1 MGFYNTLGWV
11 KKFVYNGILS
21 VKINNVLESYFQSA
35 KGVRQG
41 DPLSPFIFNAS
52 VQ

>member
-1 MGFYNTLGWV
+1 
-11 KKFVYNGILS
+11 
-21 VKINNVLESYFQSA
+21 LESYFQSA

-52 VQ
+52 VQWLAKIVFEA